1 MINVPV
7 ISFRIS
13 EKLKK
18 EMAELDINWPE
29 FIRKTIEKQVELE
42 KRRKASSRIDELR
55 KKTSGFPFDSTV
67 EIRRLRES
75 G

>member
-1 MINVPV
+1 VINVPV

-29 FIRKTIEKQVELE
+29 FIRETIEKQVELE
-42 KRRKASSRIDELR
+42 KRVLSYVVLN
-55 KKTSGFPFDSTV
+55 
-67 EIRRLRES
+67 RLM
-75 G
+75 